1 MERLFAG
8 ALFAYED
15 QGEEPSELRGII
27 AYSGS
32 GKLFVVGDD
41 GTIKAADV
49 RQQLLSGAWAQG
61 GPLSGAAAAAPP
73 AVRTISAHPPL
84 ELTTAHFCLNRS
96 GTYAAVAGSA
106 LEDPEISRIVVV
118 DLTNCRPA
126 PTSTSAAAAKGSSG
140 GGAGGTGAASAAA
153 PAGRHDVC
161 EAVVLDPELFASRP
175 GLRVLQVAWHPD
187 SDAHLAVLTSD
198 NTWRLYNT
206 QHADLAEQTFELQ
219 LRGRRGLGLGTA
231 GSSSGGGRAV
241 TAFAFGPP
249 EEWQQFTV
257 YFLTADG
264 NVWSLCPVVPFGCR
278 YPGSAIEQLAA
289 ACDPGASPNDEAW
302 LQRAFAQLATPQD
315 PAFASGMVQSVPHAL
330 DEHVPALAGP
340 LPVACAGQQQGE
352 QQASQLVQMSGG
364 SDAAQA
370 LLLTRYAEGCSVL
383 AAATARGWLGLHL
396 VAGGASPCWYEAAP
410 QCVCEGMDIQAV
422 RSQVGAVAVAAGADQ
437 PQLLLLDVVDL
448 SLPAEAASA
457 AAAAAAGDPEDAE
470 LGGGGAGA
478 VPASILLAQDAVAP
492 ELLYSVHSSGAHA
505 ISLSWLPLLAGLLAE
520 EGRLPAALPRPGV
533 ELLLRSSTG
542 LVAAAPVGDAL
553 SGSALVALEADGKPR
568 CLRPHHAAVADGGS
582 AAAAPAG
589 AAAAGGGAAAAQKD
603 VEAQLATFYGDLRK
617 GPKPCALPAAA
628 AGKPAGAG
636 NPEGQRLL
644 TEAAAALRASHVE
657 FAHQAH
663 QDLLERTRQLGG
675 ELGKQRQRA
684 GAAERVAAQ
693 AEQAAA
699 ALDAKASRVLQF
711 QENLGE
717 RLRLLAELH
726 WSLPRPPSHA
736 EQRFAA
742 EQLPAFEAAAEALEE
757 DARALR
763 ARVASLQ
770 RKLRS
775 LGEVAAGAAGGTG
788 AAAVPLHQLR
798 RVREALGEQEALIG
812 ANQQRLAVLEEAVAA
827 AGPH

>member
-15 QGEEPSELRGII
+15 QEEEPSELRGII

-32 GKLFVVGDD
+32 GKLFVAGDD

-49 RQQLLSGAWAQG
+49 RQQLLSGTWAQG
-61 GPLSGAAAAAPP
+61 GPASGGKLAQP
-73 AVRTISAHPPL
+73 AVRTITTSPPL
-84 ELTTAHFCLNRS
+84 ELTAAHFCLNRS
-96 GTYAAVAGSA
+96 GTYAAVAGCA

-126 PTSTSAAAAKGSSG
+126 PALFAGGGGSSG
-140 GGAGGTGAASAAA
+140 AAPAS
-153 PAGRHDVC
+153 PAGRHDIC
-161 EAVVLDPELFASRP
+161 EAVVLDSELFGSRP

-219 LRGRRGLGLGTA
+219 LHSRRGLGLGA
-231 GSSSGGGRAV
+231 SSSDGSGRAV
-241 TAFAFGPP
+241 AAFAFGPP
-249 EEWQQFTV
+249 EQWQRFSV

-264 NVWSLCPVVPFGCR
+264 SLWSLCPVVPFGCR
-278 YPGSAIEQLAA
+278 YPGSAVEQLAA
-289 ACDPGASPNDEAW
+289 VGDAEVSPNDEAW
-302 LQRAFAQLATPQD
+302 LQRAFSQLSTPQHLD
-315 PAFASGMVQSVPHAL
+315 FAPGMVQSVPHAL

-340 LPVACAGQQQGE
+340 LRVVSAGQPPGE
-352 QQASQLVQMSGG
+352 QASQLVQMAGG

-383 AAATARGWLGLHL
+383 AAATARGLVGLHL
-396 VAGGASPCWYEAAP
+396 VAGAASPSWHEAAP
-410 QCVCEGMDIQAV
+410 QCICEGVEIRAV
-422 RSQVGAVAVAAGADQ
+422 RSQVGASPAAAGGEQAQ
-437 PQLLLLDVVDL
+437 QLLLLDIVDL
-448 SLPAEAASA
+448 SLPPESGA
-457 AAAAAAGDPEDAE
+457 AATSAGDPEDAE
-470 LGGGGAGA
+470 FGGGAA
-478 VPASILLAQDAVAP
+478 AAPASMLLAQDAVAP

-505 ISLSWLPLLAGLLAE
+505 ITLSWLPLLAGLLAE
-520 EGRLPAALPRPGV
+520 DGRLPAALPRPGA
-533 ELLLRSSTG
+533 ELLLRSSKG

-553 SGSALVALEADGKPR
+553 SGSALVVLEADGRPQ
-568 CLRPHHAAVADGGS
+568 CLRPQH
-582 AAAAPAG
+582 AAAAE
-589 AAAAGGGAAAAQKD
+589 GGGAAAATAGPGPAAAGGGQAAAAQKD
-603 VEAQLATFYGDLRK
+603 KESQLATIYGDLRK
-617 GPKPCALPAAA
+617 GPKTCTLPTAA

-663 QDLLERTRQLGG
+663 QDLLERIRQLQG
-675 ELGKQRQRA
+675 ELDKQRRRA
-684 GAAERVAAQ
+684 DAAEQVAAL
-693 AEQAAA
+693 AEQASS
-699 ALDAKASRVLQF
+699 ALDAQAARVLQF

-726 WSLPRPPSHA
+726 WSLPRPPSQA

-742 EQLPAFEAAAEALEE
+742 EQLPAFEAAAAALEE

-763 ARVASLQ
+763 ARFAALQ

-775 LGEVAAGAAGGTG
+775 VGEAAAGAAGGPV
-788 AAAVPLHQLR
+788 AVPPHQLR
-798 RVREALGEQEALIG
+798 RVREALAEQEALIA
-812 ANQQRLAVLEEAVAA
+812 ANHQRLAVLEQAVAG
-827 AGPH
+827 AGAR